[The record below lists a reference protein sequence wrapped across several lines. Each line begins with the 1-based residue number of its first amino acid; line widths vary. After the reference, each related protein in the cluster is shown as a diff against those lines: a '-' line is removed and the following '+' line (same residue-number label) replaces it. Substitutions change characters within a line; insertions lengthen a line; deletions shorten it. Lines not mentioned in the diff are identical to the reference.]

1 VLLDLSIIRTLYVVG
16 TSFTNQVPK
25 RAEVAYP

>member
-1 VLLDLSIIRTLYVVG
+1 VYFWNSPSSVLLVVN

-25 RAEVAYP
+25 RAEAA